1 MSGGGGR
8 QFAKKTDTNL
18 KVIKDKTILTL
29 SSLTPNHRE
38 LRFFLKANLYLK
50 TFALQ
55 LSHVIAVSF

>member
-1 MSGGGGR
+1 MSGGGR

-18 KVIKDKTILTL
+18 KVIKDKTILT